1 MLSQAAISTCIE
13 SPKDLRICS
22 LHLSIAPGVGHIREA
37 EPGADA
43 FTVFL
48 EDSACKL
55 GLIVCNDTTWD
66 PEPADDR
73 LEESN
78 SSALG
83 DVDHRGGFR
92 PLGEFVDGDK

>member
-1 MLSQAAISTCIE
+1 V
-13 SPKDLRICS
+13 D
-22 LHLSIAPGVGHIREA
+22 HGREA

-48 EDSACKL
+48 ESSAYKL
-55 GLIVCNDTTWD
+55 GPIVCNDTTWD
-66 PEPADDR
+66 PELADNR

-83 DVDHRGGFR
+83 DADHRGGFR